1 MNTSGDAADRIVQL
15 SLEGFEVMV
24 RLSGAGAKE
33 VIAMIYSVLKDNQ
46 KNSIGKTNLL
56 NMMKTCKEIK
66 IFTMKKSDLERFSEE
81 AKKYGI
87 LYCVLMDKDSKSKD
101 GMVDLMVRGEDAPKV
116 DRIVERYNL
125 SISDPATLRD
135 IQVKEKEEQKE
146 KLEIEEEIS
155 KGNENEI
162 DDIMNSIAEIN
173 ENEIEQIEER
183 DSDGVSNDFFE
194 IENQLE
200 TSLESKGETEDG
212 RISVKEELK
221 KNNEKIKKT
230 ENEASKKEE
239 RAEKEKPKKKE
250 RIKKEKSKKK
260 KGAKKHGRDR

>member
-125 SISDPATLRD
+125 SISDPA
-135 IQVKEKEEQKE
+135 
-146 KLEIEEEIS
+146 
-155 KGNENEI
+155 
-162 DDIMNSIAEIN
+162 A
-173 ENEIEQIEER
+173 
-183 DSDGVSNDFFE
+183 
-194 IENQLE
+194 
-200 TSLESKGETEDG
+200 
-212 RISVKEELK
+212 
-221 KNNEKIKKT
+221 
-230 ENEASKKEE
+230 
-239 RAEKEKPKKKE
+239 P
-250 RIKKEKSKKK
+250 
-260 KGAKKHGRDR
+260 

>member
-135 IQVKEKEEQKE
+135 IQVKEKEEKWYIAKCLDNNVASQGKT
-146 KLEIEEEIS
+146 IEEALKNLKEALELYLQDGEI
-155 KGNENEI
+155 GI
-162 DDIMNSIAEIN
+162 IA
-173 ENEIEQIEER
+173 
-183 DSDGVSNDFFE
+183 
-194 IENQLE
+194 
-200 TSLESKGETEDG
+200 TKT
-212 RISVKEELK
+212 
-221 KNNEKIKKT
+221 KN
-230 ENEASKKEE
+230 
-239 RAEKEKPKKKE
+239 
-250 RIKKEKSKKK
+250 
-260 KGAKKHGRDR
+260 